1 MPAASGWL
9 IRWIT
14 DDYVSRAQDGVVPQ
28 IDADTWHEWRRLF
41 WDGIP
46 SEHRSSVVTDKNPW
60 NFDAIGVILQL
71 FPDARIIHVR
81 RNPMDTGLS
90 IYRNQFSKGLQ
101 FANRLEDIAH
111 YYGEYARLMA
121 HWDRVAAGRFT
132 TVQYEDFVRDFE
144 TAGPALL
151 AACGLEWEPACRNFW
166 ESKRVI
172 GTISTVQARRPL
184 ESRASR
190 AEHYGARLKPLRD
203 GLSEAGVDLE
213 TGAVAWEFLTPARAP
228 LSNTQP

>member
-1 MPAASGWL
+1 M
-9 IRWIT
+9 RT
-14 DDYVSRAQDGVVPQ
+14 
-28 IDADTWHEWRRLF
+28 
-41 WDGIP
+41 
-46 SEHRSSVVTDKNPW
+46 
-60 NFDAIGVILQL
+60 FDAIGVILQL

-90 IYRNQFSKGLQ
+90 IYRNQFSKALQ
-101 FANRLEDIAH
+101 FANRLEEIAH

-121 HWDRVAAGRFT
+121 HWERVAAARFT
-132 TVQYEDFVRDFE
+132 TIQYEDFVRDFE

-151 AACGLEWEPACRNFW
+151 AACGLEWEPAWRNFW

-184 ESRASR
+184 ESRAGR

-203 GLSEAGVDLE
+203 ALLKASVDLE
-213 TGAVAWEFLTPARAP
+213 TGEWRGN
-228 LSNTQP
+228 S